1 MSVNGLLGAFV
12 VTRERR
18 SSGSQKLPE
27 LWVPSPSGP
36 RVAGEDERVTTMRLH
51 TSVRTPRWGVFAA
64 CLVPLAHSG
73 KVGHTGAMAR
83 SSQVTTRNTDSKGRL
98 TLGDAFRNRTVI
110 VEQRGDELVVRLAR
124 VIPETEAWLYA
135 NPDALA
141 SVRRGLAQAKGKAL
155 AKRGPDLAAAR
166 RLADRLKDE

>member
-1 MSVNGLLGAFV
+1 
-12 VTRERR
+12 
-18 SSGSQKLPE
+18 
-27 LWVPSPSGP
+27 
-36 RVAGEDERVTTMRLH
+36 
-51 TSVRTPRWGVFAA
+51 
-64 CLVPLAHSG
+64 
-73 KVGHTGAMAR
+73 MAR